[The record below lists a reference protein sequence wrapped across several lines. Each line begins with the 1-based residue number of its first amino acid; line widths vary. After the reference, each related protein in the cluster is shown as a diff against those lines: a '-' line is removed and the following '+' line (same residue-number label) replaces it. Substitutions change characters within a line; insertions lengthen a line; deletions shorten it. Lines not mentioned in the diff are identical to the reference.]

1 MGLVAIGNSGEL
13 GEVVGNGLAAGQGL
27 TPKASSTDGRSTCNW
42 FLTEVN
48 NRPLNLLARE
58 NEVRERLNAVG
69 REISI
74 LVQPSDL
81 VKHLRKQ
88 LKSMK
93 GFKDYLVI

>member
-1 MGLVAIGNSGEL
+1 MD
-13 GEVVGNGLAAGQGL
+13 GLAASQGL
-27 TPKASSTDGRSTCNW
+27 PPTCRGTDGQLNCTW

-48 NRPLNLLARE
+48 NRPLSLIARE

-69 REISI
+69 KEISI

-93 GFKDYLVI
+93 SFKDYLVV